1 MKDDSNDVTF
11 IMAKDMHEQLGD
23 IMVELSGG
31 GYMVKPIEQQE
42 SDCGSCSGSC
52 G

>member
-1 MKDDSNDVTF
+1 
-11 IMAKDMHEQLGD
+11 MAKDIYEQTGD

-31 GYMVKPIEQQE
+31 GYMVKPVEQAE
-42 SDCGSCSGSC
+42 SECGSCSGSC

>member
-1 MKDDSNDVTF
+1 
-11 IMAKDMHEQLGD
+11 MHEQLGD